1 MLELLKS
8 KWIVVVSVVIP
19 VLFLMLPTEVIPID
33 NLSVVEHRVIAI
45 FILATLFWVLEP
57 IPIFATSMLIIT
69 LQLLTISDNSLM
81 FLRSDSGHEGFGTL
95 LSYKAIMGTLASPII
110 ILFLGGFFLAMAAT
124 KYRLDVNLARVLLK
138 PFGTNPKTVL
148 MGLMIVTALFSMF
161 MSNTATTAM
170 MLAILAP
177 VLALFDSEDPAR
189 IAYLLGVPFAANIGG
204 IGTPIGTPPNA
215 VAMKYL
221 TGDTMVSFG
230 QWMSFAIPYVVVMLV
245 IAWAILLLLFKP
257 RTDRIELAIKSK
269 FMRSPKAITVY
280 LTFASTILLWIL
292 SDFHGLKSYV
302 VAMLPVAVFLVAGI
316 LTSEDIKKLSWDVLW
331 LISGGI
337 ALGMAM
343 EKTGLSANLIKAIPF
358 ANFDPLLIVL
368 IATIISMAMATFMS
382 NTATANLVLPVM
394 AALGANLESLSS
406 LGGAKMIII
415 GVAISC
421 SIAMALP
428 VSTPPNAM
436 AYASGQIKSPQM
448 MRAGIC
454 IGVVALVLMYGLL
467 TILKTVNFL

>member
-1 MLELLKS
+1 MKNGKLIISIL
-8 KWIVVVSVVIP
+8 IP
-19 VLFLMLPTEVIPID
+19 VLVLFIPTELIPIH
-33 NLSVVEHRVIAI
+33 NLSIVEHRVIAI

-69 LQLLTISDNSLM
+69 LELLMISTNSLA
-81 FLRSDSGHEGFGTL
+81 FLRTNPDAEGFGIL
-95 LSYKAIMGTLASPII
+95 IGYKAILGTLASPII

-138 PFGTNPKTVL
+138 PFGTNPRYVL

-177 VLALFDSEDPAR
+177 VLALFSKDDPAK
-189 IAYLLGVPFAANIGG
+189 IAFLLGIPFAANIGG

-221 TGDTMVSFG
+221 TGDAYISFG
-230 QWMSFAIPYVVVMLV
+230 SWMSFALPYALVMLV
-245 IAWAILLLLFKP
+245 IVWVLLLFMFKP
-257 RTDRIELAIKSK
+257 KTGHIELKIKSR

-280 LTFASTILLWIL
+280 ITFAGTILLWIL
-292 SDFHGLKSYV
+292 SDLHGLKSYV
-302 VAMLPVAVFLVAGI
+302 VAMIPVSVFLVSGI
-316 LTSEDIKKLSWDVLW
+316 LNAEDIKRLSWDVLW
-331 LISGGI
+331 LIAGGI

-343 EKTGLSANLIKAIPF
+343 EKTGLSVHLIESIPF
-358 ANFDPLLIVL
+358 AQFDPLLIIFMATG
-368 IATIISMAMATFMS
+368 IAALMATFMS

-394 AALGANLESLSS
+394 AALGANLDSLTAF
-406 LGGAKMIII
+406 GGSKMLILA
-415 GVAISC
+415 VTISC
-421 SIAMALP
+421 SIAMSLP

-436 AYASGQIKSPQM
+436 AYASGQIKSGQM
-448 MRAGIC
+448 MRSGIV
-454 IGVVALVLMYGLL
+454 IGLIALTLLYVLIS
-467 TILKTVNFL
+467 ILKAVDFL